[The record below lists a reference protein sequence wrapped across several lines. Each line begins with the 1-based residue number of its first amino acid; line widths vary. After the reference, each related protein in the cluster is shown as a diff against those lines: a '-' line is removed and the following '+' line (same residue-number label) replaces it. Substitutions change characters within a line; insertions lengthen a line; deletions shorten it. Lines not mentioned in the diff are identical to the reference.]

1 MLKTSTEVSLIVVF
15 SINHIL
21 DQNRSDKDL
30 NSNNN
35 GRLKIISRE
44 SENYQVH
51 F

>member
-1 MLKTSTEVSLIVVF
+1 MLKTSIEVSLIFVF

-21 DQNRSDKDL
+21 DQNRSDRDL

>member
-1 MLKTSTEVSLIVVF
+1 MLKTSIEVSLIFVF
-15 SINHIL
+15 SINRIL
-21 DQNRSDKDL
+21 DQNRSDRDL

>member
-1 MLKTSTEVSLIVVF
+1 MLKTSIEVSLIFVF
-15 SINHIL
+15 SINRIL
-21 DQNRSDKDL
+21 DQNRSDRDL

-44 SENYQVH
+44 SENYQVR